1 MPPTLTW
8 LPSSIPTSPD
18 PISWSIWPALHLY
31 SSPLSVQISYSSSI
45 SNTTCCP
52 RLVSRCHTITD
63 PFRSQKCIISM
74 LPFFD
79 PLSPYFAESPQHI
92 TSGFALFVYSS
103 IPFLPSFLAF
113 LSPTLFAF
121 SLYLATS
128 SYHPPD
134 YFVTCV
140 IMYIASSLLHR
151 ILFNEI
157 LMYNSRQLYA
167 YHQHLSKYLITT
179 LDWIW
184 MAYHLCT

>member
-1 MPPTLTW
+1 MARLTSLFLAPICANFLFFLHLKHYMLPPTRFA
-8 LPSSIPTSPD
+8 LPHYNRSIPITKMYN
-18 PISWSIWPALHLY
+18 IHA
-31 SSPLSVQISYSSSI
+31 PL
-45 SNTTCCP
+45 
-52 RLVSRCHTITD
+52 
-63 PFRSQKCIISM
+63 FRS
-74 LPFFD
+74 P
-79 PLSPYFAESPQHI
+79 SPYFAESPQHI

-113 LSPTLFAF
+113 LSPALFAF